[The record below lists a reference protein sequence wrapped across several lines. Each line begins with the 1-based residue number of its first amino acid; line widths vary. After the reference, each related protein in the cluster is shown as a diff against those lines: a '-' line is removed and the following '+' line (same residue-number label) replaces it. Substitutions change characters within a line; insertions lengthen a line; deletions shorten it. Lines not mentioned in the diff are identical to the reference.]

1 MAKTKKKNDIGA
13 FSRLGNF
20 LGNIWYFIRVGR
32 DFFWKAI
39 RFTLATSIFL
49 FVVAAILI
57 SILDPLF
64 DNETKPKA
72 DGKVVVFSPDGIVV
86 DQQIPKSQDQFTSF
100 LGDEEVITY
109 EFKHLVDFFEK
120 FKEDEKVSG
129 MIFDPSGLQISSA
142 YAIPLAK
149 KIKEAAQAGK
159 EIIIRAE
166 SLSIY
171 GDTAYLLSSGATE
184 ISASKYS
191 AFALDGFTSTR
202 LYQKDFFEKFL
213 LTPRVFT
220 AGDWKTGPEDW
231 TRSNMSQEQKD
242 NSYYIGRFWNVY
254 KNFVKETRDVDL
266 QWYADESYKDLIAGN
281 VSFENANLEWN
292 IIDYQEEED
301 DFNDRMLEKFGA
313 AEDDEDELNAIYYRD
328 YLKTFEK
335 AKKSK
340 SKNVIK
346 VITVEGAITTGPVQ
360 LGIAGSDG
368 LVKML
373 KAAHENENT
382 KAIVLRVNSPG
393 GSVVASEY
401 IRWEIEK
408 AQNKGI
414 PIVVSMGSLAAS
426 GGYWVSSMA
435 DKIYAEENTIT
446 GSIGVYGRLLSFEK
460 ILEWAGLNYDSNK
473 TTEFGDFNPVAEDWP
488 EEIIETFQANIDE
501 TYMNFTTQTSKDR
514 DIPLEKVLEI
524 ARGRVWYGEDA
535 VEIGLVDEIGTLE
548 DAINFTAES
557 ILEIDDFKVDYVK
570 PAKNSNSL
578 NFAISL
584 TEAIS
589 EFVNGKELSKGKMRK
604 EINVLCRECSL
615 ID

>member
-100 LGDEEVITY
+100 LGEEEVITY

-171 GDTAYLLSSGATE
+171 GDTSYLLSSGATE

-242 NSYYIGRFWNVY
+242 NSYYIDRFWNAY

-335 AKKSK
+335 VKKSK

-473 TTEFGDFNPVAEDWP
+473 TTAFGDFNPVAEDWP

>member
-49 FVVAAILI
+49 FVVAALLI

-86 DQQIPKSQDQFTSF
+86 DQQIPSSQDQFTAF

-109 EFKHLVDFFEK
+109 EYKHLVDFFEK
-120 FKEDEKVSG
+120 FKDDEKVSG

-242 NSYYIGRFWNVY
+242 NSYYIDRFWNVY
-254 KNFVKETRDVDL
+254 KNFVTETRDVDL

-292 IIDYQEEED
+292 VIDYQEEED

-313 AEDDEDELNAIYYRD
+313 AEGDEDELNAIYYRD

-335 AKKSK
+335 VKKSK

-346 VITVEGAITTGPVQ
+346 VITIEGAITTGPVQ

-473 TTEFGDFNPVAEDWP
+473 TTKFGDFNPVAEDWP
-488 EEIIETFQANIDE
+488 EDVIETFQANIDE

-514 DIPLEKVLEI
+514 DIPLDKVLEI

-557 ILEIDDFKVDYVK
+557 ILGIDDFKVDYVK

-584 TEAIS
+584 TEAVS
-589 EFVNGKELSKGKMRK
+589 EFVNGKEFNKGKMRK
-604 EINVLCRECSL
+604 EINVLCRECSI